1 MAAFAA
7 LPAMATGAGTPETLG
22 NSLLGTLDWTI
33 IGIFFTIV
41 LGIGWVASRTA
52 GKSSEEFF
60 LGGRGMPWWLLG
72 ISMVACTFSCD
83 TPNLVTQFVRDD
95 GVVKNWAWWAFLI
108 TGMVT
113 VFIYAQ
119 LWRRSKV
126 MTDLEFYELRY
137 SGKGASFLRGFRAIY
152 LGVFFNC
159 LIMGSVSLAAIKI
172 GAVMLGTTPLVTIVG
187 ASVFVVI
194 YASLGGI
201 KGVIWSD
208 FFQYGIAMAGAVYAA
223 YVAVNYSDANVAIG
237 GLSGLLSHEAVIPKL
252 NIMPDFSN
260 WMSFIPLLI
269 IPVAVQWW
277 AVWYPGAEPGGGGYI
292 AQKML
297 SAKDEK
303 NAIGATM
310 LFNFMHYAVRPW
322 PWIIV
327 ALASLIIFPQLSDIK
342 AQFPEI
348 DPKYLKSDIAYP
360 AMLAKI
366 LSPGWLGIIV
376 ASLIAAYMST
386 IGTHLNWGSSYV
398 VNDFYKRFIKK
409 DASEKDM
416 VRMGRICTVGLMIFA
431 GFLALTVLD
440 SAQKGFELLFLSGAG
455 TGAIYLL
462 RWFWWRINAM
472 TEIVAMIVATV
483 LACWL
488 VFGPG
493 DAGVLKWFIATDTVA
508 SKVQSIDDPALLS
521 FIDAAK
527 EEGKQWV
534 GDGDKI
540 VGSLNSEVELAV
552 KAWKST
558 DKSDANARLVAHD
571 EYSFAYN
578 RKAEVDGALSV
589 GALTQKYLE
598 LIAPDAVIVVP
609 PATVDPDAKKKPDP
623 TEAELAAQK
632 KTDGIIA
639 AIVAKATE
647 VSGIEKGASAP
658 AWTTSLEVF
667 KMDLREKLLVKI
679 NAPLAAKGKTGSE
692 LKTLAAANIAF
703 GGIIKNDTVYI
714 YHPEVAGQTFSVKL
728 MLMVVVVTISWLLG
742 TFLSKPVSKK
752 VLYQFYR
759 ECHPGGP
766 GWAKVLRDAKAEGV
780 DLDGKENVDWQ
791 MPLKLLC
798 VFIGSVV
805 IYGALFSIGSFVYGN
820 NTMGIILGVT
830 AIIGTGILMKA
841 FVKIKVD

>member
-1 MAAFAA
+1 MKKWMMFMLSFFAA
-7 LPAMATGAGTPETLG
+7 ATAMAGEPPSGGPLG
-22 NSLLGTLDWTI
+22 GSLLGVLDWSI
-33 IGIFFTIV
+33 IGVFFVIV
-41 LGIGWVASRTA
+41 LGIGWVASLSA
-52 GKSSEEFF
+52 GKSSAEFF

-172 GAVMLGTTPLVTIVG
+172 GGVMLGTTPFVTIVG

-208 FFQYGIAMAGAVYAA
+208 FFQYGIAMAGAIYAA
-223 YVAVNYSDANVAIG
+223 YVAVNYSDANVAVG
-237 GLSGLLSHEAVIPKL
+237 GLSGLLNHEAVIPKL

-366 LSPGWLGIIV
+366 LSPGWLGIVV

-398 VNDFYKRFIKK
+398 VNDFYKRFVKK
-409 DASEKDM
+409 DASEKEM
-416 VRMGRICTVGLMIFA
+416 VRMGRICTVGLMVFA

-472 TEIVAMIVATV
+472 TEIVAMIVATL
-483 LACWL
+483 LAVWL

-493 DAGVLKWFIATDTVA
+493 DDGALKWFVDSSPVA
-508 SKVQSIDDPALLS
+508 SKVQEVQDPALLA
-521 FIDAAK
+521 FIKAAK
-527 EEGKQWV
+527 EEGKTIVETLGTEVTTASEAWKNTSKSDEQARADAHANYAFV
-534 GDGDKI
+534 YKRKADVQAALT
-540 VGSLNSEVELAV
+540 VGSLTQS
-552 KAWKST
+552 
-558 DKSDANARLVAHD
+558 
-571 EYSFAYN
+571 YI
-578 RKAEVDGALSV
+578 AL
-589 GALTQKYLE
+589 K
-598 LIAPDAVIVVP
+598 APDAIIK
-609 PATVDPDAKKKPDP
+609 VDPAPKGEKVAEP
-623 TEAELAAQK
+623 TAAELAAK
-632 KTDGIIA
+632 AKTAEMIAGII
-639 AIVAKATE
+639 K
-647 VSGIEKGASAP
+647 KASADTVVLAAAAP
-658 AWTTSLEVF
+658 EWAKGLETF
-667 KMDLREKLLVKI
+667 KMDFRKKLLKTI
-679 NAPLAAKGKTGSE
+679 NKPLEAKDKE
-692 LKTLAAANIAF
+692 LKTLAAATIGF
-703 GGIIKNDTVYI
+703 GGIIKNDIVYI
-714 YHPEVAGQTFSVKL
+714 YHPEVAGQVFSVKL
-728 MLMVVVVTISWLLG
+728 MLMVIVVTISWLLG
-742 TFLSKPVSKK
+742 TLLSKPVSKE
-752 VLYQFYR
+752 VLYKFYR

-766 GWAKVLRDAKAEGV
+766 GWAKVLRDAKTEGV
-780 DLDGKENVDWQ
+780 DLNGAENIDWQ

-805 IYGALFSIGSFVYGN
+805 IYGALFSVGSFIYGN
-820 NTMGIILGVT
+820 TTMGIVLGVI
-830 AIIGTGILMKA
+830 AIVGTFILLKA
-841 FVKIKVD
+841 FVKIKTD